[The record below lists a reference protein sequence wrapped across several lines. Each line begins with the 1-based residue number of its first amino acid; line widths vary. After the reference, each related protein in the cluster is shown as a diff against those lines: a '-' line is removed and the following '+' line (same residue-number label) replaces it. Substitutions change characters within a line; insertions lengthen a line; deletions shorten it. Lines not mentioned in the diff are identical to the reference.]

1 VINLN
6 PYIQLLPKMQLNQ
19 YYTENKYGDFLVQNL
34 SIASPQV
41 ALDLGFGAGD
51 LLHAA
56 KRRWEEISLVGIDID
71 KSNVNQAKSRKLIKA
86 LELNGFDPSLPKI
99 INDRFGDIDLLISN
113 PPYFSC
119 DLDLN
124 NKEILRAIGL
134 MDCISSNLKK
144 VPAELIFLAQNLR
157 LLTRTGEIGI
167 IVPAGLISGQK
178 WKPVREFLLCNYQ
191 ITNVVQLPTD
201 SFKKT
206 DAQTFIMTLKH
217 KVCNFNSIPL
227 SQIGKKNII
236 DVDTNNAMERADFGY
251 YQEISKLKTTNK
263 LFENDFLIYR
273 GNKSHNELAL
283 FSPEHIHTTNMPD
296 VPTVKSFG
304 FFSSKGSKNAQA
316 GDILIA
322 RVGRRCLGRVMKIE
336 KGNVPISDCII
347 SIRPR
352 NKSIGN
358 KIWKKLSSLKCRDY
372 LSNASLGVGA
382 KYITYKTITDYL
394 TNKHAITK

>member
-1 VINLN
+1 
-6 PYIQLLPKMQLNQ
+6 MQLNQ

-34 SIASPQV
+34 SITSPQV

-56 KRRWEEISLVGIDID
+56 KRRWEGISLVGIDID
-71 KSNVNQAKSRKLIKA
+71 KSNVHQAKSKKLIKA
-86 LELNGFDPSLPKI
+86 LELNGFEPSLPNI
-99 INDRFGDIDLLISN
+99 INDRFGSIDLLISN

-119 DLDLN
+119 DLDFN
-124 NKEILRAIGL
+124 NKEILKAIGM
-134 MDCISSNLKK
+134 MDCISTKLKK

-157 LLTRTGEIGI
+157 LLTKSGEIGI

-191 ITNVVQLPTD
+191 ITNVIQLPTD

-217 KVCNFNSIPL
+217 KGYPFNSVPL
-227 SQIGKKNII
+227 SHIGKKNII
-236 DVDTNNAMERADFGY
+236 DVNTDNAMERADFGY

-263 LFENDFLIYR
+263 LFENDFTIYR
-273 GNKSHNELAL
+273 GNKSHNELSL
-283 FSPEHIHTTNMPD
+283 LLTEHIHTTNMPHES
-296 VPTVKSFG
+296 TIKAFG
-304 FFSSKGSKNAQA
+304 FFSYEGTKNAQA

-322 RVGRRCLGRVMKIE
+322 RVGRRCLGRVMKVE

-347 SIRPR
+347 AIRPR
-352 NKSIGN
+352 NKSMGE
-358 KIWKKLSSLKCRDY
+358 KIWKKLSSSKCRDY